1 MSSEQSPIIV
11 IKKIKKG
18 KKEHHGGSWKIAYAD
33 FVTAMMAFFML
44 LWLLSLLNKYQL
56 QGVSAY
62 FQKPLSDI
70 FVGSKNAEHYKAPPK
85 KQIIQKN
92 KAMNADAM
100 IKATPKDLLNEDTKD
115 AEKNKMDQQDK
126 TKDNGKKDNK
136 QDSQEKHSKSQRH
149 ELMEMQRIKKNLEI
163 ALKNNASLNQFKDNL
178 SFEVVDDGIKVSLHD
193 SKNNPMFSLGQANF
207 HNYAKHIIVWLS
219 GEFNHVPKKIIITG
233 HTDAWQYNDK
243 ANYTNWEL
251 STDRA
256 NAVRRLLIADGMDPA
271 KIIRVEGAADVSLQD
286 VQNGDSPINRRVE
299 IIILTDEAANRIK
312 NQ

>member
-1 MSSEQSPIIV
+1 MSSENSPIII

-70 FVGSKNAEHYKAPPK
+70 FVGSKNAEHYKIPPK
-85 KQIIQKN
+85 EKIKEQDKG
-92 KAMNADAM
+92 KAQSADA
-100 IKATPKDLLNEDTKD
+100 KVKVSAKKLQNAAVEAAAESSKDVDKKKEDASSKSV
-115 AEKNKMDQQDK
+115 DQQK
-126 TKDNGKKDNK
+126 MNKK
-136 QDSQEKHSKSQRH
+136 
-149 ELMEMQRIKKNLEI
+149 ELKEMQAIKKKLEI
-163 ALKNNASLNQFKDNL
+163 ALKNNSSLGQFKDNL
-178 SFEVVDDGIKVSLHD
+178 SFQIVDDGIKISLHD
-193 SKNNPMFSLGQANF
+193 SKKNPMFSLGKANF
-207 HNYAKHIIVWLS
+207 HNYAKHIIFWLS
-219 GEFNHVPKKIIITG
+219 GEFNHLPKKIVITG
-233 HTDAWQYNDK
+233 HTDAWQYYEK
-243 ANYTNWEL
+243 ASYTNWEL

-256 NAVRRLLIADGMDPA
+256 NAVRRLLIAGGMDPA

-286 VQNGDSPINRRVE
+286 IKNGDNPVNRRVE
-299 IIILTDEAANRIK
+299 VIILTDDAAKRIT